1 MSRRTSTRPDDRG
14 MGQTLFRA
22 TGRSLGGRLFVALWG
37 SLALVDVSRLSG
49 SRVLAGALVVVLVAC
64 CGVGQGLP
72 AAAAIAVTGWLVVD
86 GFVQHEYG
94 QLGFG
99 HTSWA
104 VLAAMAA
111 AALTVSVRTTATR
124 R

>member
-1 MSRRTSTRPDDRG
+1 

-22 TGRSLGGRLFVALWG
+22 PGRSLAGRLFLALWG
-37 SLALVDVSRLSG
+37 GLALVDLSRPTG
-49 SRVLAGALVVVLVAC
+49 SRVVAGALVVILVAC
-64 CGVGQGLP
+64 CGVGQPVP

-104 VLAAMAA
+104 VLAAMAVTA
-111 AALTVSVRTTATR
+111 VGVSVRTTATHR
-124 R
+124 